1 MQTLTINS
9 LNSPHLQALL
19 GAPALAHEVQVA
31 GDVAGTWHVEPNH
44 NPKSGEP
51 ALIWVALTKQGG
63 EIVPLSTADCQMDIY
78 RQPQTA
84 ADAPIVSPNLKAIN
98 VETYQGI
105 PSAEVIFPQAGIYTA
120 KLNCTPKNP
129 ADFSPLQM
137 EYNITVAAG
146 TQPPPTPVDMPKPV
160 TSPIA
165 SLVNT
170 GESSPAFPNPAL
182 IVSFGGIIIVGLL
195 MVFVA
200 FRRQKP

>member
-1 MQTLTINS
+1 MQTLTINF
-9 LNSPHLQALL
+9 LNSPSFLQLS
-19 GAPALAHEVQVA
+19 APAIAHEVQVV

-44 NPKSGEP
+44 NPQAGEP

-98 VETYQGI
+98 VETYRGI

-129 ADFSPLQM
+129 ADFSPLRM

-146 TQPPPTPVDMPKPV
+146 TQPPPTPVAIPKPV
-160 TSPIA
+160 TSPVA

-170 GESSPAFPNPAL
+170 GDSNPAFPNLAS